1 MHQISS
7 LKGGGEG
14 GIGGNISAE
23 PRAEDPSPGQQTP
36 PPGPKSHHQGL
47 QPDHLPRP
55 DPPPHSPKH
64 PPTHLQSKISA
75 LRSLPAIVE
84 RGSAS
89 AGKTPNA
96 AECWGGICQ
105 TTRKDGSA
113 SMKDGRTGRPY
124 LMLADFELRCAI
136 DERENYWVSQR
147 WEKYIL
153 YGL

>member
-1 MHQISS
+1 MKGELGATYRPSHG
-7 LKGGGEG
+7 LK
-14 GIGGNISAE
+14 I
-23 PRAEDPSPGQQTP
+23 R
-36 PPGPKSHHQGL
+36 HQGNK
-47 QPDHLPRP
+47 PHHLGLNPTTRGCSP
-55 DPPPHSPKH
+55 TTFHAQTPPPHSPKH

-96 AECWGGICQ
+96 VECWGGICQ

-136 DERENYWVSQR
+136 DERENCWVSQR